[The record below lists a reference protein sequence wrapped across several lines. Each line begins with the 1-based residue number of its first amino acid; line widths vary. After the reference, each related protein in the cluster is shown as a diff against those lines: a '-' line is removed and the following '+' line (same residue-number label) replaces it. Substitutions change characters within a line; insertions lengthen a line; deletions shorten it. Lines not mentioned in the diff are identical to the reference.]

1 MSKRKKNRYAIQPA
15 ESSPKSLPMPSRY
28 STGEYRLVQV
38 FVEGYDDVAFWR
50 GIFDDYET
58 EWLKFEISVPPRQD
72 LAKGKKVLLGMIGEC
87 CDDRILCVDS
97 DFDYLFEDFN
107 EQSRQVNRTP
117 YLFHTYAYAT
127 ENYLCWPAS
136 LHKVCVK
143 ATKNDTMIF
152 DFERFMGR
160 YSRSIRCSCGMPT
173 PPAAKARKRSRW
185 SISAAASGSTTSTSA
200 KTGSRLSNG
209 SSGRSP
215 SASGCS
221 RRTTRNGP
229 PRWKRSDSTSATGE
243 SSRTT
248 CICSCKGTR

>member
-28 STGEYRLVQV
+28 STREYRLVQV

-117 YLFHTYAYAT
+117 YLFHTYA
-127 ENYLCWPAS
+127 LS
-136 LHKVCVK
+136 LIH
-143 ATKNDTMIF
+143 IS
-152 DFERFMGR
+152 E
-160 YSRSIRCSCGMPT
+160 PT
-173 PPAAKARKRSRW
+173 RPY
-185 SISAAASGSTTSTSA
+185 
-200 KTGSRLSNG
+200 
-209 SSGRSP
+209 
-215 SASGCS
+215 
-221 RRTTRNGP
+221 
-229 PRWKRSDSTSATGE
+229 
-243 SSRTT
+243 
-248 CICSCKGTR
+248 